1 MDRIRDTRNTE
12 NSLRKV
18 EVKIVRIG
26 KGASLIAHTS
36 VDPGNIPS
44 LALRRAP
51 EAS

>member
-1 MDRIRDTRNTE
+1 MDRIRNTRNTE

-18 EVKIVRIG
+18 EVKMVRRE
-26 KGASLIAHTS
+26 KGAPLIARTS

>member
-1 MDRIRDTRNTE
+1 MYRIGDTRNTE

-18 EVKIVRIG
+18 EVCMRIVEGSI
-26 KGASLIAHTS
+26 SHTS

>member
-1 MDRIRDTRNTE
+1 MDRIRDARNTE

-18 EVKIVRIG
+18 EVKIVRRG
-26 KGASLIAHTS
+26 EKVFLIAHTS